1 MENGE
6 HKKAVA
12 VPDAYFTE
20 SVIRLA
26 LMNFEI
32 ELQRRAFEGERQLE
46 LEFDFDRRDN
56 P

>member
-6 HKKAVA
+6 HKKTVT
-12 VPDAYFTE
+12 VPDAFTE

-32 ELQRRAFEGERQLE
+32 ELRRREFEGERQLE
-46 LEFDFDRRDN
+46 FDFGRGDG